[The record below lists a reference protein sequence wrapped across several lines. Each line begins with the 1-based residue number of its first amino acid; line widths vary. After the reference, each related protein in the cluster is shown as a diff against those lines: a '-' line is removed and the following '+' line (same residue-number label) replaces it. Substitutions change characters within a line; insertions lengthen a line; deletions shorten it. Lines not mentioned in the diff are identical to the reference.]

1 MERKLL
7 PLQKNLTW
15 KRTLLGWAFEQH
27 NDVYLCS
34 FICDKL
40 QKILNGLFDIFL
52 KLSLCAGLVLQPA
65 SEAEEDEVCSAR
77 QHPLASALLPHK
89 KSKFSIFRTI
99 FRGRPGKMQK
109 KAKRCPKK
117 VWKIL
122 QEINIYC
129 LQGHYQGDID
139 KNVHFLILSEK
150 KLFSLKLKHKRFGNK
165 KGYFYCSVHNS
176 HCGGNR
182 KLLIPETVCHTF
194 PLLCTQHTWS
204 CVCVIFS

>member
-1 MERKLL
+1 MAGFCIYVRILKKCCF
-7 PLQKNLTW
+7 KNSW
-15 KRTLLGWAFEQH
+15 
-27 NDVYLCS
+27 YLANI
-34 FICDKL
+34 FINFCP
-40 QKILNGLFDIFL
+40 
-52 KLSLCAGLVLQPA
+52 GLVLQPA

-122 QEINIYC
+122 QEINISC
-129 LQGHYQGDID
+129 LQGHFQGDID